1 MATLYRK
8 YRPQLFKDIIGQD
21 HIVKTLQKALENDR
35 LAHAYL
41 FCGPRGVGKT
51 TIARILAKAANCLD
65 AKNRPCGKCKNC
77 LAIAQGKFID
87 LIEIDAASNRG
98 IDEIRDLRDKIQFA
112 PNIGKYRVYI
122 IDEVHMLTREAFNAL
137 LKTLEEPPAHT
148 IFIFATTEIHKVPE
162 TVISRCQRFDFHLGK
177 SALVEK
183 SIKQIA
189 KSEKFKLSDDVLRL
203 IVKASGGSYRDAQSL
218 LDQLSPYLAKGEITL
233 AEALKILNLAALEQ
247 LIEFIDILKSNDQKK
262 AISYLQNL
270 RERGVDFAE
279 FVNMLIAKVREEL
292 IEKIQAGD
300 DLSWHQITLHRLIAA
315 ALESKSS
322 PIDTLPLELAVLD
335 ICEGEGGEDIKQE
348 SKPQQDAPSKISE
361 IPKDD
366 LAEDKKIESKLD
378 FKEEKK
384 EPAKTDQKKLT
395 QISADQRKAIIETIA
410 TKNKTFGSLLETTEW
425 ILEGDR
431 LVILA
436 GFNFHKDKIMEK
448 KNYSTLKSEV
458 ENAMNCEVDLICKI
472 KGKEDIAEDI
482 GSVFF

>member
-21 HIVKTLQKALENDR
+21 HVVKTLQKALENDR

-98 IDEIRDLRDKIQFA
+98 IDEIRELRDKIQFA

-162 TVISRCQRFDFHLGK
+162 TVISRCQRFDFHLGQ
-177 SALVEK
+177 SSLIEQSV
-183 SIKQIA
+183 KQIA
-189 KSEKFKLSDDVLRL
+189 KAENFKISDDILRL
-203 IVKASGGSYRDAQSL
+203 ISKASGGSYRDAQSL

-233 AEALKILNLAALEQ
+233 EEALKILNLAALEQ
-247 LIEFIDILKSNDQKK
+247 LIEFIDILKSNDFKK
-262 AISYLQNL
+262 AINYLQNL

-292 IEKIQAGD
+292 IERIQAGENLD
-300 DLSWHQITLHRLIAA
+300 WHQTTLHRLIAA
-315 ALESKSS
+315 VLESKSS

-335 ICEGEGGEDIKQE
+335 ICDGKVSENIKQDP
-348 SKPQQDAPSKISE
+348 KPQHDESPKISE
-361 IPKDD
+361 KETS
-366 LAEDKKIESKLD
+366 LNLGL
-378 FKEEKK
+378 KEEGKK
-384 EPAKTDQKKLT
+384 PAQINQDKLT
-395 QISADQRKAIIETIA
+395 HISADQRRAIIETIA

-425 ILEGDR
+425 VLEGDR

-448 KNYSTLKSEV
+448 KNYSTLKDEV
-458 ENAMNCEVDLICKI
+458 ENAMDCEVNLVCKI

-482 GSVFF
+482 GSVFS